1 MALPCSK
8 NTRPFALRVANVL
21 KGSIKAFRHY
31 DSDHYFASKL
41 TLGMDHTEPQT
52 TDKPHYKNNSSSKC
66 INLLATFS
74 LQEEGAKK
82 KLSKRNAEREISPSA
97 DGEEAYAASTA
108 PPFEKGG
115 RKLFDKR

>member
-1 MALPCSK
+1 LKYRNDPHRAIYPV
-8 NTRPFALRVANVL
+8 RV
-21 KGSIKAFRHY
+21 
-31 DSDHYFASKL
+31 
-41 TLGMDHTEPQT
+41 QT

-97 DGEEAYAASTA
+97 DGEEAYAASTSQA
-108 PPFEKGG
+108 FEKA
-115 RKLFDKR
+115 